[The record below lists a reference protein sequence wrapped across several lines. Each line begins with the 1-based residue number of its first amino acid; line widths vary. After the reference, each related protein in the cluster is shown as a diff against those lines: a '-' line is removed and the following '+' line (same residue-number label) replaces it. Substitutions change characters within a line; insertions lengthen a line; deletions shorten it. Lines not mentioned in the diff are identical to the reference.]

1 MIASMTGFGKGEA
14 HCDNPACNVT
24 AEITSVNRK
33 QLEIRWNLPRE
44 FAAWEIDLRNVA
56 NKKLSRGAVSARVTM
71 EFHGS
76 GAANAVINQALLE
89 KLIETADHVN
99 AKYELNNSIDI
110 AGLMRVPGVVEPAVP
125 DSESEELKTAAV
137 QAVNTALDNLIAM
150 RNKEGAE
157 LEKDLRGRIDLLK
170 QFLEKIK
177 PLAAGVPTALKQK
190 LIEKITA
197 ENLPVDTNDERL
209 LKEVLLYADKADITE
224 EITRLESHFRQFD
237 GFLAASEPVGRSLD
251 FLLQE
256 MFREITTLGNKAGSS
271 DITPIVVA
279 FKSELEKIR
288 EQVQNIE

>member
-1 MIASMTGFGKGEA
+1 MISSMTGFGKGEA
-14 HCDNPACNVT
+14 HSAGPQCTVT

-44 FAAWEIDLRNVA
+44 FAAWEIDLRAAA

-71 EFHGS
+71 EFHG
-76 GAANAVINQALLE
+76 AETANAVINQALLE
-89 KLIETADHVN
+89 KLIETADYAN

-110 AGLMRVPGVVEPAVP
+110 AGLMRIPGVVEPAMP
-125 DSESEELKTAAV
+125 DTESEELKAAAI
-137 QAVNTALDNLIAM
+137 QAVNIAIDNLIAM
-150 RNKEGAE
+150 RAKEGAE
-157 LEKDLRGRIDLLK
+157 LEKDLRSRLELLK

-177 PLAAGVPTALKQK
+177 PLAAGVPAALKQK
-190 LIEKITA
+190 LMDKITA
-197 ENLPVDTNDERL
+197 ENLPVDPNDERL

-256 MFREITTLGNKAGSS
+256 MFREITTLGNKAGSTE
-271 DITPIVVA
+271 ITPIVVA